1 VLVATP
7 TLHQRPSAS
16 AGSFQKQV
24 TITTVHRA
32 DRATGLSNCNNY
44 NTTCLCLLNLRDA
57 YDFFFPDSRLILL
70 PRQQIELS
78 TPVKFR
84 SWMCQ
89 LSNMVIVCAKENGR
103 GTRLPANYFMHKLK
117 LGMLHMHISAVRG
130 ESWDG
135 WPLVPIM
142 GTCHEIEWEAKII
155 TYDVLASAAILI
167 SDGVAKHLVQLYG
180 C

>member
-1 VLVATP
+1 MTYGRIYVASTVLVATP

-57 YDFFFPDSRLILL
+57 YVPLKLRDAYDFFPDSRLILL

-130 ESWDG
+130 ES
-135 WPLVPIM
+135 
-142 GTCHEIEWEAKII
+142 
-155 TYDVLASAAILI
+155 
-167 SDGVAKHLVQLYG
+167 
-180 C
+180 